1 MTSLPTLL
9 RPPISRQHS
18 RVPGG
23 FDTDDELSPLKAHF
37 EEGPGTPEEWHA
49 AATTKPL
56 PPDDDSLLPLQTE
69 DEAKVAAADGSL
81 LDEKE
86 MHRRLLDVD
95 SSFLPDYSPIPV
107 QRNAG
112 RENSLP
118 SINDGEAAPSPNTN
132 RTYESKSS
140 ADIPNGERLDPDEKS
155 DSPPTPPSMYKT
167 PAPRGEMES
176 LHRTASPSHM
186 INDNIYTSPLESMTS
201 SPTAAAAA
209 RTISRAVSN
218 GSLAGY
224 ETADDQRHVRSYQPD
239 SMAGA
244 TDQEATPR
252 NHSLHP
258 SESSSGGSPTPTRS
272 LPLQDTDEAAN
283 GDIDDDHNVIRSRK
297 RPRYI
302 SSRPTSHR
310 SSYSSYTTTSTE
322 GGSDLTV
329 GADYALQSGGA
340 VPYGSISSRP
350 GMLSRSISLSSILS
364 SDNEERPRA
373 IANGD
378 GNLSTLNEEE
388 DGTARNMPSRSDEH
402 SARLRTPQTTIRSL
416 NTPTDTVIAQH
427 VRDIQVPATMVRDYR
442 HKNPLSPPDK
452 RRNMPA
458 SSVGRNGKNLTLK
471 EQSGTIDRLTKENW
485 DLKLKITFLNHA
497 LNQRS
502 EEGVKAMISE
512 NVDLRTGKVK
522 FEKEIRELKRSV
534 KDLERKLLEREE
546 SVIESPRNAKN
557 VAEQAAQNIEEIEE
571 LEVEMSFLRERVATY
586 EVDLDKFR
594 QESFVKEGEKRRL
607 AEIVKSFTEK
617 RIDGSDPG
625 VREELVRCICSRSF
639 SKSI

>member
-37 EEGPGTPEEWHA
+37 EEAPGTPEEWHA

-56 PPDDDSLLPLQTE
+56 PADDDSLLPVQPE
-69 DEAKVAAADGSL
+69 DETRLAAADGSL

-95 SSFLPDYSPIPV
+95 SSFLPEYSLNSM
-107 QRNAG
+107 QRNHG
-112 RENSLP
+112 QENSLL
-118 SINDGEAAPSPNTN
+118 STNLGEALASPDTD
-132 RTYESKSS
+132 RTKTS
-140 ADIPNGERLDPDEKS
+140 ADIPHGARLYTEKRL

-167 PAPRGEMES
+167 PAPGREMES
-176 LHRTASPSHM
+176 LHTTASKPES
-186 INDNIYTSPLESMTS
+186 INDHVSTSPLERMSS

-218 GSLAGY
+218 GSLGGY
-224 ETADDQRHVRSYQPD
+224 ETADDQRYVESQKPD
-239 SMAGA
+239 TLAGA
-244 TDQEATPR
+244 INQEATPR
-252 NHSLHP
+252 NRGLDP
-258 SESSSGGSPTPTRS
+258 SGSSRGGSPTPTRS
-272 LPLQDTDEAAN
+272 LALQDTDEAAN
-283 GDIDDDHNVIRSRK
+283 GDIDDDHNVVKSRK
-297 RPRYI
+297 RPRYV
-302 SSRPTSHR
+302 SSRPTSHQ

-340 VPYGSISSRP
+340 VPYGSLSSRP

-364 SDNEERPRA
+364 SDNEERPRNS
-373 IANGD
+373 ANGD

-388 DGTARNMPSRSDEH
+388 DAAGRSISSKPGKYSARPVTPRATSRSL
-402 SARLRTPQTTIRSL
+402 S
-416 NTPTDTVIAQH
+416 TPTDTVIAQH
-427 VRDIQVPATMVRDYR
+427 VRDIQVPATMARDYR
-442 HKNPLSPPDK
+442 NRYLLSPPNK
-452 RRNMPA
+452 RHNVPA

-502 EEGVKAMISE
+502 EEGVKCMISE

-534 KDLERKLLEREE
+534 KNLERKLLEREE
-546 SVIESPRNAKN
+546 LVMESPRNAKN
-557 VAEQAAQNIEEIEE
+557 VAEQAAQNIEEIEQ

-586 EVDLDKFR
+586 EVDLEKFR
-594 QESFVKEGEKRRL
+594 QESFAKEGEKRRL

-617 RIDGSDPG
+617 RTDGSDPG
-625 VREELVRCICSRSF
+625 VREELVRCDCSRLF
-639 SKSI
+639 PRPN